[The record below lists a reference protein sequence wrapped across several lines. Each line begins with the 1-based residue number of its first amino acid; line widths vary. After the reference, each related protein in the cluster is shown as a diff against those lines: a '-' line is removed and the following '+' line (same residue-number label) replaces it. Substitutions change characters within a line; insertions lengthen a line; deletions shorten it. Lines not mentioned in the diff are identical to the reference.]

1 MDGQTDVQLN
11 GYLLTIAYGPDSNRS
26 PHTPESSTM
35 QEPAI
40 QICAVHQELIT
51 TVAASR
57 RDDRISQATMEMIE
71 QYRNDGWVKLAHV
84 LNTWLNGAEP
94 DMALLD
100 EEDQEI
106 IKGIEH
112 ASEYPDWLDS
122 LADKAREEA
131 ALGIAQLI
139 FAATWGDH
147 SALDVLSSM
156 REAAHDAGVEGSAAH
171 AFVAI
176 VEGERDA
183 ASLEKKHPQADP
195 LLIRQVIERLEMLES
210 E

>member
-1 MDGQTDVQLN
+1 
-11 GYLLTIAYGPDSNRS
+11 
-26 PHTPESSTM
+26 M
-35 QEPAI
+35 QEPAT

-57 RDDRISQATMEMIE
+57 RNDEISEATTEIIE
-71 QYRNDGWVKLAHV
+71 QYHNDGWVKLTHV

-106 IKGIEH
+106 IRGIQH
-112 ASEYPDWLDS
+112 ATEYPDWLDS

-131 ALGIAQLI
+131 AQGIAQLI
-139 FAATWGDH
+139 FAATWGDP
-147 SALDVLSSM
+147 SALDVLSNM
-156 REAAHDAGVEGSAAH
+156 REAAHDAGVERSAAH

-183 ASLEKKHPQADP
+183 TSIEQLYPQADP
-195 LLIRQVIERLEMLES
+195 LLIRLVIERLEKLES